1 MLFSLSVR
9 EVMDGVWVVIGTG
22 VSAILLS
29 AELSVLLVFSP
40 LASTDCFKVGS
51 VDLFVTF
58 SLTTILRSDVE
69 DVPGSW
75 DACDDPF
82 VQAFSRSVAN
92 VTRGTLLSADVV

>member
-22 VSAILLS
+22 VSAILS

-58 SLTTILRSDVE
+58 SLTTVLLSDVE